1 MGKERLA
8 NLALLHIHYEQ
19 IIDVELVV
27 DTFARLHPRR
37 LELDSLKLYPHRLS
51 LAILVLCWFAL
62 LL

>member
-8 NLALLHIHYEQ
+8 NLTLLHIYYEQ

-37 LELDSLKLYPHRLS
+37 LELDSLIVPT
-51 LAILVLCWFAL
+51 
-62 LL
+62 